1 MLSSK
6 ARNSP
11 RILRCIR
18 ISWKWSV
25 SLTGQWWGRGLK
37 FKMLWVGYPVYVFFC
52 VIGLCTFYFLMLPCF
67 PRRRVLWEYFWVIQY
82 LVNSG
87 KMRER
92 FHLRQISKPVRESL
106 LGRSKSREGYWRS
119 VFEDSHVAPC
129 LTFLHDKQQVPNQ
142 RHRDKAPLRKFST
155 MIKRMVVEL
164 DRDPA
169 LYSDGN
175 IVEVSVFF
183 FLPFNF

>member
-1 MLSSK
+1 
-6 ARNSP
+6 
-11 RILRCIR
+11 
-18 ISWKWSV
+18 
-25 SLTGQWWGRGLK
+25 
-37 FKMLWVGYPVYVFFC
+37 
-52 VIGLCTFYFLMLPCF
+52 
-67 PRRRVLWEYFWVIQY
+67 
-82 LVNSG
+82 
-87 KMRER
+87 MRER

-119 VFEDSHVAPC
+119 VFEDLHVAPC

-175 IVEVSVFF
+175 IVEVIVFSAFQLLTDSVSKNSGQERLVIITQHWMVSPFEEQATYPRNF
-183 FLPFNF
+183 ASYYIWKTFLNNIRFYRN

>member
-1 MLSSK
+1 MYQDLLEMERK
-6 ARNSP
+6 LDWTMMRKRVEVQDALG
-11 RILRCIR
+11 RIP
-18 ISWKWSV
+18 SV
-25 SLTGQWWGRGLK
+25 CFL
-37 FKMLWVGYPVYVFFC
+37 
-52 VIGLCTFYFLMLPCF
+52 LCYRPLYFLLSYMLLPCF
-67 PRRRVLWEYFWVIQY
+67 PRRRVLWEYSWVIQY

-175 IVEVSVFF
+175 IVEVSVLFF
-183 FLPFNF
+183 FAIQLLTNSVSTPK